1 LCKKG
6 GGAWNRARWLLKW
19 RGNCRGVDLGD
30 VMFGKMNFFGGF
42 EYEIEKLKD
51 EVLSSVKAIE
61 ERQGNKKDV
70 ILSYLIRDLV
80 KEIEGTFAIASGDLN
95 YRIGIAIDMIV
106 QATEIADKE
115 GKPWVSKLLPITESL
130 VKFEEENITRI
141 KGENL

>member
-1 LCKKG
+1 M
-6 GGAWNRARWLLKW
+6 
-19 RGNCRGVDLGD
+19 GD

-61 ERQGNKKDV
+61 ERRGNKKDV
-70 ILSYLIRDLV
+70 ILSYLICDLV

-95 YRIGIAIDMIV
+95 YRIGIAIDMIA

-115 GKPWVSKLLPITESL
+115 GKPWVSKLLPIAESL